1 MNGESEMRKP
11 FKIVDP
17 FGELMEKTRQLRDE
31 MGIDGGTLIIALEPI
46 QLDILADKIAE
57 RLAKPD

>member
-1 MNGESEMRKP
+1 MRKP
-11 FKIVDP
+11 IQIIDP
-17 FGELMEKTRQLRDE
+17 YSELMEETRRLRDE
-31 MGIDGGTLIIALEPI
+31 MGIDGNTLIIALEPI